1 MNLHSNTTQLQS
13 LDGARRNF
21 LQAASAV
28 SIGSAMSVLSPLA
41 SAQTTDSFVLVTV
54 QLNLKPGKVEPLS
67 KEVLE
72 NALKETRRFE
82 GLISLELYSEQGSDI
97 VLILEKW
104 KSRAHNEKYREWRK
118 TSGFGPVVAPY
129 VTGPSVVRYFDPRP
143 E

>member
-1 MNLHSNTTQLQS
+1 MKKVSKTNLLQS
-13 LDGARRNF
+13 SGDARRNF
-21 LQAASAV
+21 LQASSAL
-28 SIGSAMSVLSPLA
+28 SLGSAMSVLSPLA
-41 SAQTTDSFVLVTV
+41 IAQTTDSFVLVTV

-82 GLISLELYSEQGSDI
+82 GLISLELYSEQGSDA

-129 VTGPSVVRYFDPRP
+129 VASPSVVRYFDPRP

>member
-1 MNLHSNTTQLQS
+1 
-13 LDGARRNF
+13 
-21 LQAASAV
+21 
-28 SIGSAMSVLSPLA
+28 MSVLSPLA
-41 SAQTTDSFVLVTV
+41 TAQTTDSFVLVTV

-82 GLISLELYSEQGSDI
+82 GLISLELYSEQGSDA

-129 VTGPSVVRYFDPRP
+129 VAGPSVVRYFDPRP

>member
-1 MNLHSNTTQLQS
+1 MNKHSKTTELQT
-13 LDGARRNF
+13 LGVARRNF
-21 LQAASAV
+21 FQAASV
-28 SIGSAMSVLSPLA
+28 ISLGSALSAITPTA
-41 SAQTTDSFVLVTV
+41 TAQTTDSFVLVTV
-54 QLNLKPGKVEPLS
+54 QLNLKPGKVDPLS

-82 GLISLELYSEQGSDI
+82 GLISLELYSEQGSDT

-104 KSRAHNEKYREWRK
+104 KSKAHNEKYREWRK

>member
-1 MNLHSNTTQLQS
+1 MNAQTKSTQLQS
-13 LDGARRNF
+13 LRDARRNF

-28 SIGSAMSVLSPLA
+28 SLGSAMSVLSPLA

-82 GLISLELYSEQGSDI
+82 GLISLELYSEQGSDT

-104 KSRAHNEKYREWRK
+104 KSRALNEKYREWSK